1 MQDKNTLAGLCAKN
15 AYLLDTIVH
24 VYETVTTSVHV
35 TCYYRNKI

>member
-24 VYETVTTSVHV
+24 VYETESNNFSS
-35 TCYYRNKI
+35 CNLLL